1 MDYFEDADRQGRE
14 MQEAHRRGR
23 ESVVQERM
31 QELGVSRKLEEY
43 LLDLETKIEE
53 LKQSGG

>member
-1 MDYFEDADRQGRE
+1 

-31 QELGVSRKLEEY
+31 QELGVSRKLAEY